1 MRAAK
6 AAVMVALAGAV
17 ALGCAACD
25 HSSASGPASGPG
37 TTAGAD
43 SANPTGELG
52 DIKSTLDNIDSEIAG
67 DGSP

>member
-1 MRAAK
+1 
-6 AAVMVALAGAV
+6 MVALAGAV

-25 HSSASGPASGPG
+25 HSSASAPTG
-37 TTAGAD
+37 TSSD

-52 DIKSTLDNIDSEIAG
+52 DIQTTLDNIDKDIAG

>member
-1 MRAAK
+1 MRAVK
-6 AAVMVALAGAV
+6 AAVMVALAGTV

-25 HSSASGPASGPG
+25 HSSASGPVSG
-37 TTAGAD
+37 TSSD

-52 DIKSTLDNIDSEIAG
+52 DIQATLDNIDKDIAG